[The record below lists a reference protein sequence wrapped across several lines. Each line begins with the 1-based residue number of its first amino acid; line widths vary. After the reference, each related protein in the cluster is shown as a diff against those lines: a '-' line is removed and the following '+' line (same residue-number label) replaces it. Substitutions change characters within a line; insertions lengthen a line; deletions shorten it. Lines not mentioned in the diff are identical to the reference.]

1 MADASLTVKM
11 ALDRLALKQGL
22 EGAGKD
28 VDSFKKK
35 FESSL
40 NETRGAVKDVA
51 GSIDGI
57 GRALDGSIQGAVS
70 GFKDFTQL
78 LTASPWAAW
87 AAAAVAAITAVIK
100 SSEKMYTELDEAG
113 GKAGKARAKSR
124 RDVVKAL
131 GLDEQAKING
141 KSFEEL
147 KEGSADATSE
157 AEKLTKQITD
167 LNEQITR
174 MESHVSAIEVIWP
187 GAVTSDQVIELK
199 KNLAE
204 LEKQR
209 GEAAAKA
216 NTLTDAAT
224 AKELAAERAKVE
236 AHNKRVREQ
245 LKADEE
251 MAQAIAKNDQ
261 EEKDRNQ
268 KLFELQ
274 QNYDEE
280 VAKLYEEQRAS
291 EGKQYSSIFDRSDM
305 YQRIGGQV
313 GANISGALK
322 REDKVAQAAADQLK
336 VSEQINSKLQELNNK
351 LEEATRK
358 LVGDD

>member
-78 LTASPWAAW
+78 LSSNPWAAW
-87 AAAAVAAITAVIK
+87 STAAVAAVTAVVK
-100 SSEKMYTELDEAG
+100 AVEGMYTKLDEAG
-113 GKAGKARAKSR
+113 GKAGKERAKSR
-124 RDVVKAL
+124 KDVVKAL
-131 GLDEQAKING
+131 GLDEPGISE
-141 KSFEEL
+141 KSFSEL
-147 KEGSADATSE
+147 KKGSSDATSE
-157 AEKLTKQITD
+157 TEKLTKQITA
-167 LNEQITR
+167 LNKQISGL
-174 MESHVSAIEVIWP
+174 EENVSWYDALSM
-187 GAVTSDQVIELK
+187 TSEDTASQVEALK
-199 KNLAE
+199 NQLAE

-209 GEAAAKA
+209 GEAAKKA
-216 NTLTDAAT
+216 NMLTDAAT

-280 VAKLYEEQRAS
+280 VAKLYEDQRAS

-305 YQRIGGQV
+305 YQRMGGQV